1 MKLLRT
7 ITAFALL
14 SGTTAFSQ
22 TAGGVS
28 GLTGVV
34 LDSSGAVVANAE
46 VLVDNP
52 RLGIHRKL
60 ATTAGGVFN
69 APALVPSSGYQVT
82 INAAGF
88 ARYQTRDI
96 TILVGQDLNIRAELQ
111 IASASTQ
118 VEVQGEASAVEI
130 KTDVS
135 QNVTQRQIDNL
146 PINGRRV
153 DSFAL
158 LTPGVAPDGNSGLL
172 SFEAFRVATT
182 S

>member
-1 MKLLRT
+1 MMKLLRP
-7 ITAFALL
+7 ITVFALL

-34 LDSSGAVVANAE
+34 TDSSGAAVPNAE

-52 RLGIHRKL
+52 RLAIHRKL

-82 INAAGF
+82 VNAAGF
-88 ARYQTRDI
+88 APYRSRDI

-111 IASASTQ
+111 IASSTTQ
-118 VEVQGEASAVEI
+118 VEV
-130 KTDVS
+130 
-135 QNVTQRQIDNL
+135 
-146 PINGRRV
+146 
-153 DSFAL
+153 
-158 LTPGVAPDGNSGLL
+158 
-172 SFEAFRVATT
+172 
-182 S
+182 